1 MAGRKAVE
9 ANLSQS
15 LVERNHE
22 LDPLFSV
29 KDIVMKEKPGRKK
42 DDTEEEDDKFELD
55 GNFSFLFSFP
65 NLHRKWSPSSSEAQG
80 SPTMRDPGIHTNIF
94 QHMTGHLTF
103 TLYGTRLDKM
113 SQVFLALYF
122 CTVMWYP
129 LSQHT
134 VTLATDRNRL

>member
-55 GNFSFLFSFP
+55 DDGY
-65 NLHRKWSPSSSEAQG
+65 
-80 SPTMRDPGIHTNIF
+80 RDVSTVGVSKILHTNT
-94 QHMTGHLTF
+94 Q
-103 TLYGTRLDKM
+103 
-113 SQVFLALYF
+113 
-122 CTVMWYP
+122 
-129 LSQHT
+129 
-134 VTLATDRNRL
+134 N